1 MARLLPRVLLISTGG
16 TITMTPGSGPGIV
29 PTLTGEDLVR
39 AVPELANVAN
49 LDVVSYSTKP
59 GASLTLD
66 DLVAIAALIDLR
78 MQEDFAG
85 AIVVQ
90 GTDTIEETAF
100 VLDLLVVSNRPVVVT
115 GAMRGA
121 GAPGA
126 DGPANLLAAAVVA
139 GTAQFADL
147 GTLVVL
153 NDEIHAAR
161 FVRKT
166 HTSLPSAFTSP
177 GFAPIGRVIEGQAQC
192 LARLPRLPAL
202 VRPASTAE
210 SAVALVRPFLGDDGR
225 LLDALP
231 SLAYAGAII
240 EAMGAGHLPADFCER
255 VSRLAAGMP
264 VVLATRVAAGPVFE
278 RTYAFAGS
286 ETDLIARGAI
296 PAGDM
301 AGNKAALLLRLM
313 LASGMRVEEIKTH
326 FATRNRA
333 LSAH

>member
-16 TITMTPGSGPGIV
+16 TITMTPGNGTGIV
-29 PTLTGEDLVR
+29 PTLSGEDLVR

-100 VLDLLVVSNRPVVVT
+100 VLDMLVVSNRPVVVT

-126 DGPANLLAAAVVA
+126 DGPANLLAATVVA

-192 LARLPRLPAL
+192 LARLPRLSAL
-202 VRPASTAE
+202 ARPASTAE
-210 SAVALVRPFLGDDGR
+210 SAVALVKPYLGDDGR

-231 SLAYAGAII
+231 GLGYRGVVI
-240 EAMGAGHLPADFCER
+240 EAMGAGHLPAAFCEK
-255 VSRLAAGMP
+255 VSRLAGLMP

-278 RTYAFAGS
+278 RTYAFPGS
-286 ETDLIARGAI
+286 ETDLIARGAT
-296 PAGDM
+296 PAGDI
-301 AGNKAALLLRLM
+301 AGNKAALLLRLL
-313 LASGMRVEEIKTH
+313 LAGGMGTEEVKTH
-326 FATRNRA
+326 FTARSTM